1 MSRFDEVINRKN
13 TGSLKFDGHSMFD
26 MPEDV
31 LPLWVADMDFRVP
44 EAVTERL
51 KELADFGIFG
61 YTMITEEY
69 FEAVKGWFS
78 ERFSWDL
85 RREWLAQTPGV
96 VFALSTAVRAY
107 TKPGEGIVI
116 QQPVYYPFS
125 NVIKN
130 NDRVIVNSP
139 LIYEDG
145 RYLMDFEDLDEK
157 LSRPDVTMMI
167 LCSPHNPVGRV
178 WTREELEKVAGLCIK
193 HDVMLVCDEIHC
205 DFVYG
210 DRVHTPIA
218 SISEE
223 IARNVC
229 VCTAPSKSFN
239 LAGLQISNI
248 FIPNR
253 DKRKLFKKE
262 LERVSFGWAG
272 MLGMAACQA
281 AYEKGGPWMDEL
293 KEYISANIDYIN
305 AFIREN
311 MPEITVV
318 PTEGTY
324 LVWIDLRK
332 LGLTRDEQY
341 DFIVNKAK
349 LWLDTGDMFGE
360 DGEGFER
367 LNAACPRSTLE
378 EAMRRLH
385 SAYRELKGE

>member
-139 LIYEDG
+139 LIYENG

-178 WTREELEKVAGLCIK
+178 WTREELEKVAGLCIE

-223 IARNVC
+223 IAMNVC

-385 SAYRELKGE
+385 SAYRKLKGE

>member
-51 KELADFGIFG
+51 KEIADFGIFG

-130 NDRVIVNSP
+130 NDRMIVNSP

-145 RYLMDFEDLDEK
+145 KYLMDFKDLDEK

-178 WTREELEKVAGLCIK
+178 WTREELEKVAGLCIE

-223 IARNVC
+223 IAMNVC

-305 AFIREN
+305 AFTREN

>member
-145 RYLMDFEDLDEK
+145 RYVMDFKDLDEK